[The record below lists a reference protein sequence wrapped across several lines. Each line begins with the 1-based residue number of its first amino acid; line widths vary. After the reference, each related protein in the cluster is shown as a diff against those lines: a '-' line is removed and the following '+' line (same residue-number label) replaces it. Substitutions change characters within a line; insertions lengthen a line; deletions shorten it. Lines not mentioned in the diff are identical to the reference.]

1 MVPLKQGKWRAGRIL
16 LLMVMLIVTGLAGF
30 GCVTGLRPV
39 GWSGGAVSDGTLW
52 VGSKEGRL
60 VAVNLA
66 DESRQ
71 WSEALKAAGQAGGL
85 FGCAPSYGGGCGAGA
100 AGAAIY
106 GTPAISGDMVY
117 IGGYNGKVYAFAMA
131 ALSKRWVYPVEDNL
145 EPIVGGPVVAQD
157 RVFFGSSDGKVY
169 ALDAATG
176 DKLWEFETG
185 EKIWSTP
192 AVSGDTLFIG
202 SFDKKLYA
210 IDTETGKEKWPPFE
224 TQGAII
230 ATPLVYNGMVYI
242 GSFDRHLYA
251 IDAATGKQIW
261 QFPTDEDENK
271 PDNWFWATPVV
282 YDNTIYAACLDDRV
296 YALQA
301 DTGDKVAEF
310 ELDSP
315 VSSSP
320 VVVDNSIILA
330 SRKGVIYAID
340 TGRHELKQLA
350 KIEEEIYGPLCASE
364 GVVYIHTQDLTL
376 HRINA
381 TTGAALRPIS
391 LGSKD

>member
-1 MVPLKQGKWRAGRIL
+1 ML
-16 LLMVMLIVTGLAGF
+16 LVIGLASF

-39 GWSGGAVSDGTLW
+39 GWSGGVVSDGTLY
-52 VGSKEGRL
+52 VGSKEGQL

-71 WSEALKAAGQAGGL
+71 WSESLKAASQAGGL
-85 FGCAPSYGGGCGAGA
+85 FGCAPAYGGGCSACSAGA
-100 AGAAIY
+100 PGVAIY
-106 GTPAISGDMVY
+106 GTPAVAGELVY
-117 IGGYNGKVYAFAMA
+117 IGGYNGKIYAYNSSSLAT
-131 ALSKRWVYPVEDNL
+131 RWIYPRDDFL
-145 EPIVGGPVVAQD
+145 EPIVGGLVVDQS
-157 RVFFGSSDGKVY
+157 RVYFGTSVGKVY
-169 ALDAATG
+169 ALDAANG

-185 EKIWSTP
+185 DKIWSTP
-192 AVSGDTLFIG
+192 AISGDTLFVG

-210 IDTETGKEKWPPFE
+210 LDTETGKEKWPSFE

-251 IDAATGKQIW
+251 LDAATGQKIW

-282 YDNTIYAACLDDRV
+282 YDNTIYAPCLDDRV
-296 YALQA
+296 YALSA

-310 ELDSP
+310 KLDSP

-320 VVVDNSIILA
+320 VVVNGTIILA

-340 TGRHELKQLA
+340 TGRNALKQLA
-350 KIEEEIYGPLCASE
+350 EIEEEVYGPLCASE

-381 TTGAALRPIS
+381 DTGAVLRPIS
-391 LGSKD
+391 LESKD